1 MNKLLQ
7 LLTHNTPFWFK
18 MMLLYNLTIKDTAV
32 IQCNAS
38 NAFGYDFVN
47 AYVNVMREPPYF
59 IKPPQA
65 NHRVVDGHQVTLFCQ
80 TFSAPKAVIS
90 WTKDGRPINGGRYQ
104 SLPTGDLLIS
114 SVAITDSGVY
124 ECTATNPFGSRKAS
138 GRLLVRR
145 RTSIVL
151 APIDTQ
157 VYENQV
163 VKFVCTAETDPME
176 LDNLRITWYKD
187 DNLIMPEVTPR
198 IQKVWFDYSLVLSGA
213 QPRDTGQYRCNASN
227 GLDYAVASA
236 ALLVQGEVLF
246 WDPEC

>member
-1 MNKLLQ
+1 PPTFTEKPEDVTVPVNGS
-7 LLTHNTPFWFK
+7 
-18 MMLLYNLTIKDTAV
+18 V
-32 IQCNAS
+32 IFRCNAS
-38 NAFGYDFVN
+38 GIPAPQIRWTVN
-47 AYVNVMREPPYF
+47 GQDPSTY
-59 IKPPQA
+59 
-65 NHRVVDGHQVTLFCQ
+65 VDGVRKILRGN
-80 TFSAPKAVIS
+80 IR
-90 WTKDGRPINGGRYQ
+90 WTVNGQDPSTYVDGVRKILRGN
-104 SLPTGDLLIS
+104 

-227 GLDYAVASA
+227 GLDYAGSFCC
-236 ALLVQGEVLF
+236 ALGTR
-246 WDPEC
+246 